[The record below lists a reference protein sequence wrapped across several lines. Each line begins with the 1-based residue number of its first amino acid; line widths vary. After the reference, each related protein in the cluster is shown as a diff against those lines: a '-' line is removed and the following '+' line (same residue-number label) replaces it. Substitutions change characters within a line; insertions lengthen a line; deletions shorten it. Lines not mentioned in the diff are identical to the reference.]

1 MNKKQTIMLAVAGA
15 ALLAASQAQAQLSP
29 AYSQGNLLLDFRNTT
44 TTTPADV
51 TVDLGS
57 ISTFMDLTGTT
68 VLDAVS
74 GVTPTPGYT
83 TLFTATEL
91 TSIYSTTLTG
101 IGFTAVAD
109 TADNLFLTRTQSST
123 SEPSTKSASMTGTA
137 YNTFSTAV
145 NNIGLGAS
153 GGNVTTANSL
163 DSGNRIVSVSTG
175 QTDSYQSQGTYN
187 SGNTINYNNSVNTV
201 SGAGGSMENVGNG
214 TSATYSALWEQTP
227 GGASSSDVYL
237 GYFTFD
243 TSGEV
248 DFTSINPTPTPEPST
263 IYGLVEG
270 LGFLALIFRRQFRS
284 LTA

>member
-1 MNKKQTIMLAVAGA
+1 MNKSIMLAVAGA
-15 ALLAASQAQAQLSP
+15 ALLAASQAKAQLSP
-29 AYSQGNLLLDFRNTT
+29 AYSQGDLLLDFRNTT
-44 TTTPADV
+44 STTPADV

-57 ISTFMDLTGTT
+57 ISTFITLTGTT
-68 VLDAVS
+68 DLDPAS
-74 GVTPTPGYT
+74 GGT
-83 TLFTATEL
+83 FTAAEL
-91 TSIYSTTLTG
+91 TSLYGANLTG
-101 IGFTAVAD
+101 VGFTAVAD
-109 TADNLFLTRTQSST
+109 TANNLFLTRTQSTT
-123 SEPSTKSASMTGTA
+123 SAPTTKSAELTGPQFS
-137 YNTFSTAV
+137 TFSTAV

-163 DSGNRIVSVSTG
+163 DSGNRIVSVSSG

-227 GGASSSDVYL
+227 GLPSGTDVYL

-243 TSGEV
+243 TDGEV
-248 DFTSINPTPTPEPST
+248 DFTSINASPVPEPST
-263 IYGLVEG
+263 YGLIAG
-270 LGFLALIFRRQFRS
+270 LGLLALIFRRQFRS